1 MFLNMYQRSEE
12 SVEKLKKELEI
23 MEKQTL
29 RYAQDLAKIF
39 KGEREKAIQLDLTR
53 KQLVRSARMALT
65 GQLAA
70 SMAHEINNVITPA
83 IGNIDL
89 ILLQQE
95 ALEPKLVER
104 IGRVKKSLDKVS
116 SMLRQLLDFSR
127 KQTEKKEKVNV
138 KKLILNALN
147 FLEYRIK
154 KKAIKI
160 QLAFS
165 PDLPEIYGDM
175 DQLEQVFTNL
185 IVNAIEA
192 MDVKGILEITIQY
205 LPEKDYLEIS
215 FKDNGRGIAPED
227 IDHIFEPFYT
237 TKEAGKGT
245 GLGLFVSYGIIE
257 KHGGIIDVKSELE
270 KGTTFTIRLPVS
282 YR

>member
-1 MFLNMYQRSEE
+1 MYQRSEE

-165 PDLPEIYGDM
+165 PNLPEIYGDM

>member
-1 MFLNMYQRSEE
+1 MYARSEE

-39 KGEREKAIQLDLTR
+39 KEEREKAIQLDLTKR
-53 KQLVRSARMALT
+53 QLVRSARMALT

-95 ALEPKLVER
+95 ALEPKLTER
-104 IGRVKKSLDKVS
+104 IMRVKESLDKVS
-116 SMLRQLLDFSR
+116 SMLRHLLDFSR
-127 KQTEKKEKVNV
+127 RQTEKKEKVNV
-138 KKLILNALN
+138 KKSILNVLN

-165 PDLPEIYGDM
+165 PDLLEIYGDM

-185 IVNAIEA
+185 IINAIEA
-192 MDVKGILEITIQY
+192 MDVKGILEITVQY

-237 TKEAGKGT
+237 TREAGKGT
-245 GLGLFVSYGIIE
+245 GLGLFVSYGIIK
-257 KHGGIIDVKSELE
+257 KHGGIIDVKSELG

-282 YR
+282 

>member
-1 MFLNMYQRSEE
+1 MYQRSEE

>member
-1 MFLNMYQRSEE
+1 MYEKSEE

-39 KGEREKAIQLDLTR
+39 KEEREKAIQLDLTKR
-53 KQLVRSARMALT
+53 QLARSARMALT

-89 ILLQQE
+89 ILVQQE
-95 ALEPKLVER
+95 ALEPKLAER
-104 IGRVKKSLDKVS
+104 IMRIKESLDKVS
-116 SMLRQLLDFSR
+116 SMLRHLLDFSR
-127 KQTEKKEKVNV
+127 GKTEKKEKVNI
-138 KKLILNALN
+138 KKSILYVLN
-147 FLEYRIK
+147 FLEYKIQ

-160 QLAFS
+160 QIAFS

-192 MDVKGILEITIQY
+192 MDVGGILEITVQY

-215 FKDNGRGIAPED
+215 FKDNGRGIASED
-227 IDHIFEPFYT
+227 LDHIFEPFYT
-237 TKEAGKGT
+237 TREAGKGT

-257 KHGGIIDVKSELE
+257 KHGGIIDVKSELG
-270 KGTTFTIRLPVS
+270 KGTTFTIRLPLK
-282 YR
+282 

>member
-1 MFLNMYQRSEE
+1 MYARSEE

-39 KGEREKAIQLDLTR
+39 KEEREKAIQLDLTKR
-53 KQLVRSARMALT
+53 QLVRSARMALT

-95 ALEPKLVER
+95 ALEPKLTER
-104 IGRVKKSLDKVS
+104 IMRVKESLDKVS
-116 SMLRQLLDFSR
+116 SMLRHLLDFSR
-127 KQTEKKEKVNV
+127 RQTEKKEKVNV
-138 KKLILNALN
+138 KKSILNVLN

-165 PDLPEIYGDM
+165 PDLLEIYGDM

-185 IVNAIEA
+185 IINAIEA
-192 MDVKGILEITIQY
+192 MDGKGILEITVQY

-237 TKEAGKGT
+237 TREAGKGT
-245 GLGLFVSYGIIE
+245 GLGLFVSYGIIK
-257 KHGGIIDVKSELE
+257 KHGGIIDVKSELG

-282 YR
+282 

>member
-1 MFLNMYQRSEE
+1 MYARSEE

-39 KGEREKAIQLDLTR
+39 KKEREKAVQLDLT
-53 KQLVRSARMALT
+53 KEQLVRSARMALT

-83 IGNIDL
+83 IGYIDL

-95 ALEPKLVER
+95 ALEPKLAER
-104 IGRVKKSLDKVS
+104 IMRVKKSLDKVS

-127 KQTEKKEKVNV
+127 REAEKKEKVNV
-138 KKLILNALN
+138 KKSILNVLN
-147 FLEYRIK
+147 FLEYKIK

-160 QLAFS
+160 QMTF
-165 PDLPEIYGDM
+165 PPELPEIYGDT

-185 IVNAIEA
+185 TINAIEA
-192 MDVKGILEITIQY
+192 MDVEGILEITVQY

-227 IDHIFEPFYT
+227 IDHIFAPFYT

-257 KHGGIIDVKSELE
+257 KHGGIIDVKSELG
-270 KGTTFTIRLPVS
+270 KGATFTIKLPLK
-282 YR
+282 